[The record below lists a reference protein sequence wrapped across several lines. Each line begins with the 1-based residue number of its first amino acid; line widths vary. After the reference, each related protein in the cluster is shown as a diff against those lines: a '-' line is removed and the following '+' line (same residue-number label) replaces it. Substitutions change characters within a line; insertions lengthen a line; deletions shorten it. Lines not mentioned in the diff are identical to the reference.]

1 MYKIYM
7 KLGTIIL
14 FTLMSAFFIFCLIL
28 LISLVVYTV
37 NFVEWKNSVSCD
49 EVKHFAW
56 NSPLEMPSEIKK
68 DEQVTRCYTFTLGG
82 SSGGVK
88 LFESGSYT
96 GQEYFG
102 NYTWDMLGIP
112 HKV

>member
-1 MYKIYM
+1 MKI
-7 KLGTIIL
+7 
-14 FTLMSAFFIFCLIL
+14 SLIL
-28 LISLVVYTV
+28 GCVFALCIVIFLFAFLVSLVVYTV
-37 NFVEWKNSVSCD
+37 NFVDWKNSISCD
-49 EVKHFAW
+49 EVEHFAW
-56 NSPLEMPSEIKK
+56 NSPLVMPGEIKN

-88 LFESGSYT
+88 LFESGSYI

-102 NYTWDMLGIP
+102 NYTWDVLGIP